1 MQHLFDLFA
10 DSATCVL
17 PAQLHQCIA
26 SGVSVCCLKFPSHN
40 TRRPAQPA
48 SHRFLSDAAA
58 MSPTL
63 RLTCAESGH
72 IISDNPE
79 RVRASS
85 SHILHC
91 EVAFLPPFAA
101 YGRWPKSGPVR
112 QWRHKRNELRH
123 KAQRRAA
130 TNRPRQKPKPG
141 RRPQFCQPITVT
153 QELPE
158 DRDEVTRLLN
168 GALKPFRGDPLGSK
182 PREYLAR
189 ICCLLA
195 ASVRYPQTQPM
206 HAGCHSRSS
215 MRQAFHSSLHVSFKF
230 LSLAAFGVCSA
241 EAPLQNYGVSS
252 ESQS

>member
-1 MQHLFDLFA
+1 
-10 DSATCVL
+10 
-17 PAQLHQCIA
+17 
-26 SGVSVCCLKFPSHN
+26 
-40 TRRPAQPA
+40 
-48 SHRFLSDAAA
+48 

-206 HAGCHSRSS
+206 HAGCHSEVRCVRHFTPVCTYPLSS
-215 MRQAFHSSLHVSFKF
+215 FLWLLSGYVVQKRLSRTTEYHRNPKAEDFKQR
-230 LSLAAFGVCSA
+230 LC
-241 EAPLQNYGVSS
+241 
-252 ESQS
+252 